1 MIKIAPSLLA
11 ADYMDLRSEIAK
23 VESAGADYL
32 HIDIMDA
39 HFVPNLSFGPD
50 MVSSI
55 RKITDMTLDVHLMIS
70 EPEKYVEKFAAAGSD
85 IITIHAES
93 TRCPSA
99 VIGKILD
106 LGVKPGISV
115 KPKTPIGLVSHL
127 LDRVSLV
134 LVMTVEPGFGGQKI
148 IPETMDKVA
157 EAAGIIRSRGL
168 AAEIEVDGGITADNA
183 GLLASKGAG
192 VFVAGSAIFRAEDP
206 KEAVSRIRS
215 RAEDGALMS

>member
-1 MIKIAPSLLA
+1 M
-11 ADYMDLRSEIAK
+11 
-23 VESAGADYL
+23 
-32 HIDIMDA
+32 
-39 HFVPNLSFGPD
+39 
-50 MVSSI
+50 
-55 RKITDMTLDVHLMIS
+55 
-70 EPEKYVEKFAAAGSD
+70 
-85 IITIHAES
+85 
-93 TRCPSA
+93 
-99 VIGKILD
+99 
-106 LGVKPGISV
+106 KPGISV

-157 EAAGIIRSRGL
+157 EAAGIIKSRGL

-215 RAEDGALMS
+215 RAEEGALMS